1 MGIVSFD
8 FDGVLHSEV
17 NGINP
22 IDFKKKDLNPNLGI
36 IKKLKEEAKK
46 NIIIIVS
53 SRDDEDKKIID
64 YFIKKHKLPVS
75 KIITTNNYPKSP
87 YLKHF
92 NVLRHYDDNI
102 FLRKDLEKTKVQ
114 FIFVKN
120 GKIV

>member
-1 MGIVSFD
+1 MALVSFD

-22 IDFKKKDLNPNLGI
+22 IDFKKKDLNPNLEI
-36 IKKLKEEAKK
+36 IKKLKDEAKN

-53 SRDDEDKKIID
+53 SRDDEDRDIID
-64 YFIKKHKLPVS
+64 YFIKKHKLPVV

-92 NVLRHYDDNI
+92 NVARHYDDNI
-102 FLRKDLEKTKVQ
+102 LLKKDLEKTNVK